1 MVHCTGGIMDVKP
14 AHQNFVDFTPAMST
28 TPKRKDASL
37 ARQWKELGR
46 EGRRELIV
54 KVAFEMLQDDGE
66 DALTIRRIAAAIGV
80 GAMTL
85 YTYVDGLEDLHRQ
98 IIAKGF
104 EIIHHN
110 CSTACE
116 TGRRHDDDWM
126 PGARAY
132 VRFAI
137 EHPNLYHLM
146 FATPVDPDDE
156 QFEQIMHGGFAG
168 LHHAV
173 RERLAAN
180 GLQDRALETQ
190 TQQAAGRYWI
200 ALHGLAT
207 LAIAGRMQILHGEF
221 DDVLQHL
228 VDAVSP
234 T

>member
-1 MVHCTGGIMDVKP
+1 
-14 AHQNFVDFTPAMST
+14 MST
-28 TPKRKDASL
+28 RSDTKPEQYPLVK
-37 ARQWKELGR
+37 QWKELDR
-46 EGRRELIV
+46 DGRRDLIV
-54 KVAFEMLQDDGE
+54 RVAFDMLQDDGE
-66 DALTIRRIAAAIGV
+66 DALTIRRIAGKIGV

-116 TGRRHDDDWM
+116 SGRRHDDDWM

-137 EHPNLYHLM
+137 ENPNLYHLM

-156 QFEQIMHGGFAG
+156 QFEKIMHGGFAG
-168 LHHAV
+168 LHDAV
-173 RERLAAN
+173 RERLSAN
-180 GLQDRALETQ
+180 GLTGKTLEVQ
-190 TQQAAGRYWI
+190 TKQAAGRYWI

-207 LAIAGRMQILHGEF
+207 LAIAGRMQILHGSL

-228 VDAVSP
+228 VDTVAP
-234 T
+234 TK

>member
-1 MVHCTGGIMDVKP
+1 MPPT
-14 AHQNFVDFTPAMST
+14 ST
-28 TPKRKDASL
+28 QKRKDASL
-37 ARQWKELGR
+37 SRQWKELDR
-46 EGRRELIV
+46 EGRRSLIV
-54 KVAFEMLQDDGE
+54 KVAFGMLQDDGE

-116 TGRRHDDDWM
+116 TGRKHDDDWM

-137 EHPNLYHLM
+137 ENPNLYHLM
-146 FATPVDPDDE
+146 FATPVDPEDE
-156 QFEQIMHGGFAG
+156 QFEKIMHGGFAG
-168 LHHAV
+168 LHDAV
-173 RERLAAN
+173 RERLAAT
-180 GLQDRALETQ
+180 GLTNKELEAR

-207 LAIAGRMQILHGEF
+207 LAIAGRMQILKGSL
-221 DDVLQHL
+221 DDVLQDL
-228 VDAVSP
+228 VDATSP

>member
-1 MVHCTGGIMDVKP
+1 MPST
-14 AHQNFVDFTPAMST
+14 NTPLSKT
-28 TPKRKDASL
+28 SL
-37 ARQWKELGR
+37 ARKWKELDR
-46 EGRRELIV
+46 EARRELIV
-54 KVAFEMLQDDGE
+54 GVAFDMLQDDGE
-66 DALTIRRIAAAIGV
+66 EAVTVRRIAGAIGV

-116 TGRRHDDDWM
+116 QGRTHDDDWM
-126 PGARAY
+126 PGARSY

-168 LHHAV
+168 LHDVV
-173 RERLAAN
+173 RERLAST
-180 GLQDRALETQ
+180 GLSGKALEAE

-207 LAIAGRMQILHGEF
+207 LAIAGRMQILKGSL

-228 VDAVSP
+228 VDAVAP
-234 T
+234 TRA

>member
-1 MVHCTGGIMDVKP
+1 MTP
-14 AHQNFVDFTPAMST
+14 PTTHQ
-28 TPKRKDASL
+28 RKDTGL
-37 ARQWKELGR
+37 ARQWKDLDR
-46 EGRRELIV
+46 DGRRGLIV
-54 KVAFEMLQDDGE
+54 KVAFDMLQDDGE
-66 DALTIRRIAAAIGV
+66 DALTIRRIAGKIGV

-116 TGRRHDDDWM
+116 TQGKHDHDWM
-126 PGARAY
+126 PGARSY

-156 QFEQIMHGGFAG
+156 QFDQIMHGGFAG
-168 LHHAV
+168 LLEAV
-173 RERLAAN
+173 SEQLAQT
-180 GLQDRALETQ
+180 GLSGKALEIETRK
-190 TQQAAGRYWI
+190 AAGRYWI

-207 LAIAGRMQILHGEF
+207 LAIAGRMQVLHGKL

-228 VDAVSP
+228 VDAVAP
-234 T
+234 TRG

>member
-1 MVHCTGGIMDVKP
+1 
-14 AHQNFVDFTPAMST
+14 MST
-28 TPKRKDASL
+28 NSDLKTKQPPL
-37 ARQWKELGR
+37 AREWKELDR
-46 EGRRELIV
+46 DGRRALIV
-54 KVAFEMLQDDGE
+54 RVAFDMLQHDGE

-104 EIIHHN
+104 EIIHQN

-116 TGRRHDDDWM
+116 QGRTHEDDWM

-146 FATPVDPDDE
+146 FATPVDPEDE

-168 LHHAV
+168 LHEAV
-173 RERLAAN
+173 RQRLTAK
-180 GLQDRALETQ
+180 GLTGKTLEVQ
-190 TQQAAGRYWI
+190 TKQAAGRYWI

-207 LAIAGRMQILHGEF
+207 LAIAGRMQILHGKL
-221 DDVLQHL
+221 DDVLQYL

>member
-1 MVHCTGGIMDVKP
+1 MPT
-14 AHQNFVDFTPAMST
+14 AST
-28 TPKRKDASL
+28 TPSKTSL
-37 ARQWKELGR
+37 ARQWKELDR
-46 EGRRELIV
+46 DGRRALIV
-54 KVAFEMLQDDGE
+54 KVAFGMLQDDGE
-66 DALTIRRIAAAIGV
+66 EAVTIRRIAAAIGV

-104 EIIHHN
+104 EIIHQN
-110 CSTACE
+110 CSSACE
-116 TGRRHDDDWM
+116 TQHQHDDDWM

-146 FATPVDPDDE
+146 FATPCDPEDE
-156 QFEQIMHGGFAG
+156 QFDQIMHGGFAG
-168 LHHAV
+168 LHEAV
-173 RERLAAN
+173 RRRLAST
-180 GLQDRALETQ
+180 GLVGKPLEIK

-207 LAIAGRMQILHGEF
+207 LAIAGRMQILHGSL
-221 DDVLQHL
+221 DDVLEHL

-234 T
+234 TKPI

>member
-1 MVHCTGGIMDVKP
+1 MVPNT
-14 AHQNFVDFTPAMST
+14 S
-28 TPKRKDASL
+28 PKRKDASL
-37 ARQWKELGR
+37 ARQWKELDR
-46 EGRRELIV
+46 DGRRCLIV
-54 KVAFEMLQDDGE
+54 RVAFDMLQDDGE
-66 DALTIRRIAAAIGV
+66 DALTIRRIASKIGV

-104 EIIHHN
+104 EIIHDN
-110 CSTACE
+110 CSTACD
-116 TGRRHDDDWM
+116 TGRRHDDDWI

-137 EHPNLYHLM
+137 DHPNLYNLM

-168 LHHAV
+168 LHEAV
-173 RERLAAN
+173 RERLAST
-180 GLQDRALETQ
+180 GLVGKPLETE
-190 TQQAAGRYWI
+190 TRKAAGRYWI

-207 LAIAGRMQILHGEF
+207 LVIAGRMQILHGKL

-228 VDAVSP
+228 VDAVAP
-234 T
+234 TKG

>member
-1 MVHCTGGIMDVKP
+1 MAP
-14 AHQNFVDFTPAMST
+14 NTPT
-28 TPKRKDASL
+28 KRKDASL
-37 ARQWKELGR
+37 ARQWKELDR
-46 EGRRELIV
+46 DGRRDLIV
-54 KVAFEMLQDDGE
+54 KVAFGMLQDDGE
-66 DALTIRRIAAAIGV
+66 EAVTIRRIAGAIGV

-104 EIIHHN
+104 EIIHDN
-110 CSTACE
+110 CSTACD
-116 TGRRHDDDWM
+116 TGRKHDDDWM

-156 QFEQIMHGGFAG
+156 QFEEIMHGGFAG
-168 LHHAV
+168 LHEAV
-173 RERLAAN
+173 RERLAST
-180 GLQDRALETQ
+180 GLSGKALDTETRK
-190 TQQAAGRYWI
+190 AAGRYWI

-207 LAIAGRMQILHGEF
+207 LAIAGRMQILHGML

-228 VDAVSP
+228 VDAVAP
-234 T
+234 TKA